1 MKLKQALIYG
11 FGKWHHKT
19 IHFQDEGLT
28 VFYGKNEAGKSTLR
42 QFILYV
48 LFNLPPKKVK
58 AYIPKMGGTV
68 GGRLMISDVRYGT
81 VYIERDYNQNNGEAR
96 CYFDDGSEQS
106 EEWLRHYL
114 KGMDK
119 NTFEAIFSF
128 DLHDIQHIH
137 TVGSKAI
144 GDVLFGVGM
153 TGSKQIYQLE
163 TKLEKEIDRLFKKQG
178 RKPVLNEQFA
188 HVKEMEQTLS
198 FLKQEEQKY
207 EDLKLEE
214 QEVQDE
220 LHQLQEKRQT
230 YMVRK
235 DLLEK
240 HHQASHLIFRYQQL
254 KEERSSLPETLQFP
268 EQGLERYYKLK
279 EQEMPIRSE
288 KEVVKQ
294 ELQREESK
302 KGEVP
307 PYDEEGVEELTEWI
321 DHKQEYD
328 INHARLEGLLA
339 ESGQEQ
345 ERLAKKIEEL
355 GIHLTFEDVL
365 ELSLPFYME
374 EEWQRIGHE
383 KETLEEERARLEQE
397 LRLNDEEQR
406 QLQGQRNRVKGQML
420 SEDDE
425 AQLRTSVERAREKEW
440 KKEVEEEQSK
450 NRRHMVHQQ
459 SNFANQIFLVGVFLS
474 VIGAAGGWV
483 LSEPFWFIFSAFLL
497 LATWFIVR
505 QLKQSSFNSKSNVPY
520 NEEEQHTEEPIGYVW
535 ELERQLQEQDQ
546 KAQEVMRYEQSI
558 QQCNMREIQIEE
570 QLHSLK
576 QRQERINQI
585 IGEQTDHYPFLNQVS
600 VSYWPKVYQ
609 RLSSVQLR
617 QQEWLKKQEQIETLA
632 ARQKT
637 IENQLIL
644 FADRLRIEREGEIE
658 SIWNDALEY
667 VNKAEEHKRDLH
679 KLDERLNNLRSQMK
693 QLEQKQLP
701 IQEELRQ
708 LYEKANV
715 SNSDSFIK
723 QGEQARLVEEL
734 EDELCQLKKQIDTI
748 YMNQSTSSQAILS
761 HIDEPSIKRDLA
773 HATEDLENTES
784 EIEGKRQQLA
794 DLRSNIQLL
803 EKDERYS
810 MKRHEVRLEKD
821 KSKQIAKEWT
831 VYKVAHSLLK
841 QTKEVYQEER
851 MPAVVEYCSH
861 FFSILTRD
869 TYIRVWLPGEEEMMT
884 VERKDGVRFSVE
896 SLSQGTK
903 EQLYVALRLALSQTI
918 RDEHPLP
925 FIIDDAFVN
934 FDDERTCEVLEL
946 LQQIAQDQQVILFTC
961 SDTINQKI
969 TERKK
974 IFL

>member
-11 FGKWHHKT
+11 FGKWQHKT
-19 IHFQDEGLT
+19 VDFQDDGLT

-42 QFILYV
+42 QFIMYV

-58 AYIPKMGGTV
+58 SYVPKMGGTV
-68 GGRLMISDVRYGT
+68 GGRLMITDSRYGT
-81 VYIERDYNQNNGEAR
+81 VYIERDFNQNNGEAK
-96 CYFDDGSEQS
+96 CYFEDGTEQS
-106 EEWLRHYL
+106 EDWLRHYL

-153 TGSKQIYQLE
+153 TGSEQIYKLE
-163 TKLEKEIDRLFKKQG
+163 TKLEKELERLFKKQG

-188 HVKEMEQTLS
+188 HVKEMEQTLAL
-198 FLKQEEQKY
+198 LKQEEQKY
-207 EDLKLEE
+207 AGLKVEE
-214 QEVQDE
+214 QEVQEE
-220 LHQLQEKRQT
+220 LHQLKEKRQM

-240 HHQASHLIFRYQQL
+240 HHQASHMIFRYQQL
-254 KEERSSLPETLQFP
+254 KAKRSSLPETVPFP
-268 EQGLERYYKLK
+268 EQGLERYDKLK
-279 EQEMPIRSE
+279 EQEMPILSE

-294 ELQREESK
+294 ELQRAEEK
-302 KGEVP
+302 KEEVP
-307 PYDEEGVEELTEWI
+307 SYDTACVEELSEWI
-321 DHKQEYD
+321 GHKQEYD
-328 INHARLEGLLA
+328 INRARLDELLA
-339 ESGQEQ
+339 ESEQEQ
-345 ERLAKKIEEL
+345 ERLANKIKEL

-374 EEWQRIGHE
+374 EEWQRMGRE

-397 LRLNDEEQR
+397 LRLNHEEENQLHDQR
-406 QLQGQRNRVKGQML
+406 KRVEDQML

-425 AQLRTSVERAREKEW
+425 IHLRTSAERAREKEW
-440 KKEVEEEQSK
+440 KKELEEEQVK
-450 NRRHMVHQQ
+450 NSRHMVDQQ
-459 SNFANQIFLVGVFLS
+459 SRFANQIFLVGVLLALA
-474 VIGAAGGWV
+474 GAVGGWI
-483 LSEPFWFIFSAFLL
+483 LSNPLWFIFSALL
-497 LATWFIVR
+497 LLSTLFLVR
-505 QLKQSSFNSKSNVPY
+505 QFKQPSMKSTS
-520 NEEEQHTEEPIGYVW
+520 NEERTNVEDSIGSAW
-535 ELERQLQEQDQ
+535 EWERQLQEQDQ
-546 KAQEVMRYEQSI
+546 RAQDLKRYEQSI
-558 QQCNMREIQIEE
+558 QQCKMREIQIEE
-570 QLHSLK
+570 QLHTLK
-576 QRQERINQI
+576 QRQQRIDQMIEENL
-585 IGEQTDHYPFLNQVS
+585 DHYPFLKQVS

-609 RLSSVQLR
+609 RLSSVQVR
-617 QQEWLKKQEQIETLA
+617 QQEWLKKREQIEIFA

-637 IENQLIL
+637 IENQLFL
-644 FADRLRIEREGEIE
+644 FADRLQIEREGEID
-658 SIWNDALEY
+658 SIWNNCIEI
-667 VNKAEEHKRDLH
+667 VNKVEEHKRDLH
-679 KLDERLNNLRSQMK
+679 KLGERINNLQSQMNR
-693 QLEQKQLP
+693 LEQKQIP

-708 LYEKANV
+708 LYQKADV
-715 SNSDSFIK
+715 SDSDSFIK
-723 QGEQARLVEEL
+723 QGEQVKHIEEMDEEL
-734 EDELCQLKKQIDTI
+734 WQLQKQIDAI
-748 YMNQSTSSQAILS
+748 YMNEVTSSQAILS
-761 HIDEPSIKRDLA
+761 SIDEPSLKRDLA
-773 HATEDLENTES
+773 LATEELENTER
-784 EIEGKRQQLA
+784 ELEAKRQQLA

-821 KSKQIAKEWT
+821 KSKQMAKEWA
-831 VYKVAHSLLK
+831 VYKVAHTLLK
-841 QTKEVYQEER
+841 QTKEMYQKER

-869 TYIRVWLPGEEEMMT
+869 TYLRVWLPGEEEDMT
-884 VERKDGVRFSVE
+884 VERKDGIRFSVE

-946 LQQIAQDQQVILFTC
+946 LQQISQDQQVILFTC

>member
-11 FGKWHHKT
+11 FGKWHQKT
-19 IHFQDEGLT
+19 IDFQDEGLT

-58 AYIPKMGGTV
+58 SFIPKMGGTV
-68 GGRLMISDVRYGT
+68 GGRLMISDLRYGT

-163 TKLEKEIDRLFKKQG
+163 TKLEKELERLFKKQG

-198 FLKQEEQKY
+198 LLKKEEQKY
-207 EDLKLEE
+207 EGLKVEE

-220 LHQLQEKRQT
+220 LHQLQDKRQT
-230 YMVRK
+230 YMEKK

-254 KEERSSLPETLQFP
+254 KAERSSLPETLHFP

-302 KGEVP
+302 KERVP
-307 PYDEEGVEELTEWI
+307 SYDEECVEEITEWM

-328 INHARLEGLLA
+328 VNRARLEGLLD

-345 ERLAKKIEEL
+345 ERLANKIEEL

-397 LRLNDEEQR
+397 LRLNHEEEEQLQR
-406 QLQGQRNRVKGQML
+406 QRSRVKDQML

-440 KKEVEEEQSK
+440 KKELEEEQSK

-459 SNFANQIFLVGVFLS
+459 SKFANQIFLVGIFLS
-474 VIGAAGGWV
+474 VSGAVGGWV

-497 LATWFIVR
+497 VATWFLVR
-505 QLKQSSFNSKSNVPY
+505 QLKQSSVNSPSIVPY
-520 NEEEQHTEEPIGYVW
+520 HEEQLRAPNDNVW

-546 KAQEVMRYEQSI
+546 KAQEVKRYEQSI

-570 QLHSLK
+570 QLHTLK

-609 RLSSVQLR
+609 RLSSVQIR

-632 ARQKT
+632 ERQKT
-637 IENQLIL
+637 IENQLFL
-644 FADRLRIEREGEIE
+644 FADRLQIEREGEID
-658 SIWNDALEY
+658 SIWNNALEY
-667 VNKAEEHKRDLH
+667 INKVEEQKRDLH
-679 KLDERLNNLRSQMK
+679 KLDERINDLRSQMN
-693 QLEQKQLP
+693 QLERKQLP
-701 IQEELRQ
+701 IQEELLQ
-708 LYEKANV
+708 LYEKADV
-715 SNSDSFIK
+715 SDSDSFIK
-723 QGEQARLVEEL
+723 QGEQARLVEQIEEEL
-734 EDELCQLKKQIDTI
+734 WQLKKQIDTI
-748 YMNQSTSSQAILS
+748 YMDQSTSSEAIHS
-761 HIDEPSIKRDLA
+761 TIDEPSLKRDLA
-773 HATEDLENTES
+773 LATEDLENTEA
-784 EIEGKRQQLA
+784 EIERKRQQLA

-821 KSKQIAKEWT
+821 KSKQIAKEWA
-831 VYKVAHSLLK
+831 VYKVAHTLLK
-841 QTKEVYQEER
+841 QTKEMYQKER

-869 TYIRVWLPGEEEMMT
+869 TYLRVWLPGEEEMMR

-934 FDDERTCEVLEL
+934 FDDERTYEILEL